1 VRILIDPNAT
11 DGFCQMKDDYY
22 LLVND
27 RHAENARSDRKNFKR
42 DLCVFFFIFA
52 VLGGVF
58 AYVVVGNR
66 QPILEQ
72 PISNPGYPQTPAAS
86 IYPSQILNLL
96 SWGLAMRAYPEIS
109 VRNLFR
115 LNDSFVYVNQ
125 NMDSV
130 VFRGPIVHGE
140 EQFPNLLVETNGSYI
155 ANWNPNIGFH
165 TLEMTEQVH
174 SLGAAQS
181 VTIMMIRDCC
191 QVLAEL
197 TVIGNRLQV
206 RNRTYTHTLD
216 DAYEVGA
223 KHRLRVL
230 VGQRRA
236 QFFYD
241 DDLHFRASLMLP
253 ESTTAHFMVGT
264 ATNPDMVD
272 KLNATEVWIEFL
284 RVRHRWQS

>member
-1 VRILIDPNAT
+1 VRFLFDPNAPLVFP
-11 DGFCQMKDDYY
+11 GMKDDYY
-22 LLVND
+22 LLLND

-42 DLCVFFFIFA
+42 VLCVFFVIFA
-52 VLGGVF
+52 ILGGIF
-58 AYVVVGNR
+58 AYFVIGNQ

-72 PISNPGYPQTPAAS
+72 PTSKPAYPQTPAAN

-96 SWGLAMRAYPEIS
+96 SWGLAMKAYPEIS

-115 LNDSFVYVNQ
+115 LNDSFIYVNQ

-130 VFRGPIVHGE
+130 VFRGPIVHGQ

-155 ANWNPNIGFH
+155 ANWNPSNGFH

-174 SLGAAQS
+174 SLGDAQS
-181 VTIMMIRDCC
+181 VTIMMLRDCC

-197 TVIGNRLQV
+197 SVNGNRLQV
-206 RNRTYTHTLD
+206 SNRTYTHTLD
-216 DAYEVGA
+216 DAYEVGV
-223 KHRLRVL
+223 KHRVRVL
-230 VGQRRA
+230 VGQNRA

-241 DDLHFRASLMLP
+241 DDIHFRASIMLP
-253 ESTTAHFMVGT
+253 QSTTAHFMVGT
-264 ATNPDMVD
+264 ATNPDMVN

-284 RVRHRWQS
+284 RVRHQWQA